1 LTLHFL
7 VLKLTLEVRVKFT
20 LYECYIQYIIL
31 YLRHFLVLKLTLE
44 VRVQFILNE
53 CYIPLSTNSCVG
65 NGILKV
71 T

>member
-1 LTLHFL
+1 
-7 VLKLTLEVRVKFT
+7 
-20 LYECYIQYIIL
+20 
-31 YLRHFLVLKLTLE
+31 LTLE

-65 NGILKV
+65 NGILNV